1 MGKRERRISESP
13 AELNMTAMI
22 DVVFQLLIFFLV
34 TQKPQDT
41 LANLDVFR
49 PSPEKKQEQLQTPPK
64 MIRVQIYPDG
74 FTINDRPVGAE
85 ELDNLLRKLA
95 SHLRMIHAHDNRGQS
110 DEHLPPGD
118 GSIDWLS
125 LLRQFAQANFQG
137 ALILEM
143 AGKADAHITMEN
155 ARRGRSYL
163 REISRRLVLGEHAV
177 RP

>member
-1 MGKRERRISESP
+1 MARQRERKASEG

-74 FTINDRPVGAE
+74 FTINDRPVGLA
-85 ELDNLLRKLA
+85 ELDSLLYKLA
-95 SHLRMIHAHDNRGQS
+95 GIDTKQTIMIMASSQS
-110 DEHLPPGD
+110 KHEDLVRVLDLCAKSGLVN
-118 GSIDWLS
+118 LS
-125 LLRQFAQANFQG
+125 VVSTN
-137 ALILEM
+137 
-143 AGKADAHITMEN
+143 
-155 ARRGRSYL
+155 
-163 REISRRLVLGEHAV
+163 
-177 RP
+177 

>member
-1 MGKRERRISESP
+1 MAKRQRRIAEAP

-85 ELDNLLRKLA
+85 ELDSLLRKLA
-95 SHLRMIHAHDNRGQS
+95 GIDTKQTIMIMCSGQS
-110 DEHLPPGD
+110 KHEDLVRVLDLCAKSGLVN
-118 GSIDWLS
+118 LS
-125 LLRQFAQANFQG
+125 VVSTN
-137 ALILEM
+137 
-143 AGKADAHITMEN
+143 
-155 ARRGRSYL
+155 
-163 REISRRLVLGEHAV
+163 
-177 RP
+177 